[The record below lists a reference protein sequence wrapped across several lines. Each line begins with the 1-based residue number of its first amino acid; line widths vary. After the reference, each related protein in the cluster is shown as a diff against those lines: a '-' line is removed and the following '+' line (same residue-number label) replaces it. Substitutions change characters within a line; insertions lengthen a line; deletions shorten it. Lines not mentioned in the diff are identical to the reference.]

1 LPEEPNRFS
10 DDNREG
16 FIALCVAENNLSYH
30 LMQPKVAAAAADS
43 IATDVS
49 LSQYSDWT
57 GCACAPSPKLSAA
70 PTAPNVVGR
79 ADFKRVLADFMS
91 ARITCEPPNQAIAV
105 GLAVVGAAP
114 LCAYRVLPENLV
126 CASGCGAI
134 LNMLALT
141 LFERGSYQR
150 ILANVSRAWLWRTL
164 PVQHFGFWYAVR
176 RFSAV
181 SSLRVPDAVSAS
193 ANGQRRY

>member
-1 LPEEPNRFS
+1 M
-10 DDNREG
+10 
-16 FIALCVAENNLSYH
+16 AL
-30 LMQPKVAAAAADS
+30 
-43 IATDVS
+43 
-49 LSQYSDWT
+49 
-57 GCACAPSPKLSAA
+57 PKLPTA

-150 ILANVSRAWLWRTL
+150 ILANVSLSSALQRDCGARCLYSTL
-164 PVQHFGFWYAVR
+164 GFGTLR
-176 RFSAV
+176 RFSAD
-181 SSLRVPDAVSAS
+181 SLRVSDAVSAS
-193 ANGQRRY
+193 NSEQCR